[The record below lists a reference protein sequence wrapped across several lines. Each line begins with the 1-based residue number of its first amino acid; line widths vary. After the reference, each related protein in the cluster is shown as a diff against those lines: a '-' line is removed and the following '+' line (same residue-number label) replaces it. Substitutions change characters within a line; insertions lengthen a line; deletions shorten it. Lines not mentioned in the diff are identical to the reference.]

1 MNFWCV
7 FQLTVELFILIP
19 TKKPTHIFRRLLV
32 KLVKYTQQYE
42 RVKKKRRKKPATMT
56 KQIKQV
62 LESLGNHTLKLIGAS
77 VSNGDFSF
85 ITGTKKKTPPNNK
98 KKTTHPYHCSTCYML
113 PLSTKQVNAWR
124 IKHSSIH
131 GWALPINLM
140 Y

>member
-1 MNFWCV
+1 MNFWCI

-19 TKKPTHIFRRLLV
+19 TKKPTHIFRTLLV

-42 RVKKKRRKKPATMT
+42 GVKKKTATMT

-85 ITGTKKKTPPNNK
+85 ITGTKKKTLQTTK
-98 KKTTHPYHCSTCYML
+98 KPHIRTIVPLATCY
-113 PLSTKQVNAWR
+113 P
-124 IKHSSIH
+124 
-131 GWALPINLM
+131 
-140 Y
+140 

>member
-1 MNFWCV
+1 MNFWCI

-42 RVKKKRRKKPATMT
+42 GVKKKKKKTATMT

-85 ITGTKKKTPPNNK
+85 ITGTKKKTSKQQK
-98 KKTTHPYHCSTCYML
+98 KHIHTIVPLATCY
-113 PLSTKQVNAWR
+113 P
-124 IKHSSIH
+124 
-131 GWALPINLM
+131 
-140 Y
+140 

>member
-1 MNFWCV
+1 
-7 FQLTVELFILIP
+7 
-19 TKKPTHIFRRLLV
+19 
-32 KLVKYTQQYE
+32 
-42 RVKKKRRKKPATMT
+42 MT

-62 LESLGNHTLKLIGAS
+62 LESLGNHTLKLIG
-77 VSNGDFSF
+77 GDFSF

>member
-1 MNFWCV
+1 
-7 FQLTVELFILIP
+7 
-19 TKKPTHIFRRLLV
+19 
-32 KLVKYTQQYE
+32 
-42 RVKKKRRKKPATMT
+42 MT

-85 ITGTKKKTPPNNK
+85 ITGTKKKPPPSNK
-98 KKTTHPYHCSTCYML
+98 KNPTHPYHCSTCYML

-124 IKHSSIH
+124 IKHYSIH

>member
-42 RVKKKRRKKPATMT
+42 RVKKRRRKKPATMT

-85 ITGTKKKTPPNNK
+85 ITGTKKKPPPNNN
-98 KKTTHPYHCSTCYML
+98 KKTTSI
-113 PLSTKQVNAWR
+113 PLFHLLHVTL
-124 IKHSSIH
+124 KHKTSQCLADKTFFNPWLGTS
-131 GWALPINLM
+131 N
-140 Y
+140 